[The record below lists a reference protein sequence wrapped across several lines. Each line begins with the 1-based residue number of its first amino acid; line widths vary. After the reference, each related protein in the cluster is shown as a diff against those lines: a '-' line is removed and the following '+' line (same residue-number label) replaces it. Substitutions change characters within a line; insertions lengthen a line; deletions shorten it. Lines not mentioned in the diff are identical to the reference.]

1 MTSEDATDRVLAWL
15 TDLGSADLTI
25 SNWVVTEFA
34 SALSMKIRMGDL
46 RAEDRAK
53 SAGLFKQIQMDSLVV
68 VPLTRGHFQ
77 VAARFAAQT
86 GIGLR
91 AGDAL
96 HVAVAA
102 DLGAVLC
109 TLDKRLAEA
118 AVVLG
123 VGAEMV

>member
-1 MTSEDATDRVLAWL
+1 
-15 TDLGSADLTI
+15 
-25 SNWVVTEFA
+25 
-34 SALSMKIRMGDL
+34 MKIRMGQL
-46 RAEDRAK
+46 RVEDRAK
-53 SAGLFKQIQMDSLVV
+53 SAGLFKQLQADSLIV
-68 VPLTRGHFQ
+68 VPLTQGHFQ
-77 VAARFAAQT
+77 AAARFAAQS

-102 DLGAVLC
+102 DLGATLC

-123 VGAEMV
+123 VGVEVV